1 MMHLH
6 KPTASSQNSFQ
17 RLRVVWFA
25 RQAGNRG
32 GFTIVEL
39 LIVVT
44 ILLLLTT
51 FTVIA
56 VDFTFEAERVSSAA
70 RQVQSMLSG
79 ARDRAIRA
87 RKAIGVRF
95 IVDQDPDNGRTV
107 SSMIYVGET
116 ELYSLGHI
124 TLKRLDLNNDGV
136 VDGADTRILIV
147 EGDEQTRWEKLRLRG
162 LLGVYEDRNGND
174 ILDPG
179 EDANGNGVLDRET
192 PRIKIPG
199 DKNGTWYRVRTD
211 LLGNTLYPSGPVRR
225 SLFLVR
231 EFRDPGTTAPTD
243 VIAFEGSGYSTYQL
257 ELPPRVLA
265 DADPVLLPEG
275 VVIDLDGSSIPTAW
289 RPAAGGHAIP
299 CSPRMDLMF
308 SPRGTIVGA
317 PAGLGMLHFYVCRR
331 SDIQLVTDAGR
342 VPVNGTTRPIVPGP
356 AMIEDTNGNGVFD
369 SGETDLNG
377 NGVPDEVPIGDRSL
391 VSVFTSTGKVAS
403 YPINPRDGETD
414 LNGNGAIDPGEDLN
428 NNGVLDPANG
438 ALDDPFLYAELGE
451 SNTQ

>member
-1 MMHLH
+1 MQSHT
-6 KPTASSQNSFQ
+6 PIASSKPECQ
-17 RLRVVWFA
+17 RLRGVSSA
-25 RQAGNRG
+25 RRAGDRA

-39 LIVVT
+39 LIVVS

-51 FTVIA
+51 FTVVA
-56 VDFTFEAERVSSAA
+56 VDFTFEAERVSSGA
-70 RQVQSMLSG
+70 RQVQSLLSG

-95 IVDQDPDNGRTV
+95 VVDQDPANGRTV
-107 SSMIYVGET
+107 SSMIYVGGT

-124 TLKRLDLNNDGV
+124 TLKRLDLNNDGA

-179 EDANGNGVLDRET
+179 EDTNGNGVLDRET

-211 LLGNTLYPSGPVRR
+211 LLGNTLYPPGPVRR

-257 ELPPRVLA
+257 ELPPRVLP

-275 VVIDLDGSSIPTAW
+275 VVIDLDASSIPTNW

-299 CSPRMDLMF
+299 CSSRMDLMF

-317 PAGLGMLHFYVCRR
+317 PAGLGMLHFYICRK

-342 VPVNGTTRPIVPGP
+342 IPVNGTALPIVPGP
-356 AMIEDTNGNGVFD
+356 AMIEDQNGNGSRD
-369 SGETDLNG
+369 AGEPDLNG
-377 NGVPDEVPIGDRSL
+377 NGLLDEVTIGDRSL

-403 YPINPRDGETD
+403 YPINPRDGED
-414 LNGNGAIDPGEDLN
+414 LNGNGVLDPGEDFN
-428 NNGVLDPANG
+428 NNGTLEIANG

-451 SNTQ
+451 SNSQ

>member
-1 MMHLH
+1 MRLH
-6 KPTASSQNSFQ
+6 TPSASTQTID
-17 RLRVVWFA
+17 RRCHGVWPA
-25 RQAGNRG
+25 RRAGNRG

-39 LIVVT
+39 LIVVS

-87 RKAIGVRF
+87 RKAIGVRLV
-95 IVDQDPDNGRTV
+95 VDQDPDNGRTV

-116 ELYSLGHI
+116 EHYSLGHI
-124 TLKRLDLNNDGV
+124 TLKRLDLNDDGV
-136 VDGADTRILIV
+136 VDGGDTRILIV

-199 DKNGTWYRVRTD
+199 DKNGTWYQVRTD
-211 LLGNTLYPSGPVRR
+211 LLGNTLYPPGAVRR

-231 EFRDPGTTAPTD
+231 EFRDPGTTSPTD

-257 ELPPRVLA
+257 ELPPRVLS

-275 VVIDLDGSSIPTAW
+275 VVIDLDGSSIPTGW

-299 CSPRMDLMF
+299 CSSRMDLMF
-308 SPRGTIVGA
+308 SPRGTIVGT
-317 PAGLGMLHFYVCRR
+317 PAGLGMLHFYICRR
-331 SDIQLVTDAGR
+331 SDIQLVADAGR
-342 VPVNGTTRPIVPGP
+342 APVNGTAQPIVPGP
-356 AMIEDTNGNGVFD
+356 AMIEDKNGNGTRD
-369 SGETDLNG
+369 AGEPDLNG
-377 NGVPDEVPIGDRSL
+377 NGLLDEVTIGDRSL

-403 YPINPRDGETD
+403 YPINPRDGED
-414 LNGNGAIDPGEDLN
+414 LNGNGVLDPGEDFN
-428 NNGVLDPANG
+428 NNGTLELANG

-451 SNTQ
+451 SNSQ